1 MVESTTTLLVGVVA
15 FRLIANSTAAAGSR
29 QPVQPVRPLPR
40 AAGLAL
46 LCGAMLAPSLAGCNR
61 LRQGAIEAL
70 LRQGHAAAID
80 CLQGE
85 RARSDGDELRC
96 NDWSFVEERYLKAN
110 KTAEPS
116 TP

>member
-29 QPVQPVRPLPR
+29 QPVRPLPR

>member
-1 MVESTTTLLVGVVA
+1 MERTTSLPVGVVA
-15 FRLIANSTAAAGSR
+15 FRLIPWMMAAGGSH
-29 QPVQPVRPLPR
+29 PLGSTRRHLPP

-46 LCGAMLAPSLAGCNR
+46 LMSALLAPTLAGCNR
-61 LRQGAIEAL
+61 LRQGALEAV

-96 NDWSFVEERYLKAN
+96 NDWSFVEAHYLRESKAMPP
-110 KTAEPS
+110 A